1 MGNEKKWLRNVGWC
15 LEVGYIRMQPTPHLI
30 SHPPVPPS
38 LLLQPAFSP
47 PHAPFLHSL
56 GLPPS
61 FLSVFLTGLHLLPFL
76 CFLDQLLSLSLS
88 LTLSHSLALAL
99 SLSLLSPLL
108 SKRHSISGTLSLF
121 SLSDAKELAGGLFE
135 RTDGHKAVEKRGNA
149 AERRAGVEVKMV

>member
-1 MGNEKKWLRNVGWC
+1 MGNEKKWLRKVGWC

-47 PHAPFLHSL
+47 PHAPFLPSL

-88 LTLSHSLALAL
+88 LTLSCRASGQFQSGYAGAKRLTSDLADN
-99 SLSLLSPLL
+99 
-108 SKRHSISGTLSLF
+108 TLT
-121 SLSDAKELAGGLFE
+121 E
-135 RTDGHKAVEKRGNA
+135 TDDSHEMYGATGF
-149 AERRAGVEVKMV
+149 